1 MPADQ
6 PAVFEI
12 HQQAFGGDDEAHLV
26 EALRR
31 SPAFIPELSLVAL
44 DGSTIVGHVLFTKM
58 QVTAPGRLHEALAL
72 APMAVRPGHQRQGI
86 GSALVRRGLQEAGD
100 RGHAVVI
107 VVGHPEYYP
116 RFGFVPAKPLGIQ
129 AAFEMSPGA
138 FMAVGLRPGALEGV
152 RGQVVYPPEFGLR

>member
-1 MPADQ
+1 
-6 PAVFEI
+6 
-12 HQQAFGGDDEAHLV
+12 
-26 EALRR
+26 
-31 SPAFIPELSLVAL
+31 
-44 DGSTIVGHVLFTKM
+44 
-58 QVTAPGRLHEALAL
+58 
-72 APMAVRPGHQRQGI
+72 MAVRPGHQRQGI